1 MSEQANVQT
10 LRDRAQHLN
19 EQVKA
24 RVEQINKEVRELYNK
39 VESRVSDLLEDY
51 KRFDSPVD
59 ALKEG
64 SSKFTQSARDLQQ
77 HQIDRLSDLG
87 NQLVSRLGLPTRA
100 DIQALDK
107 KLTTLSNKVKKIE
120 KAAKSK

>member
-59 ALKEG
+59 ALKEAAA
-64 SSKFTQSARDLQQ
+64 SSHKAPVTCSNT
-77 HQIDRLSDLG
+77 RLI
-87 NQLVSRLGLPTRA
+87 A
-100 DIQALDK
+100 
-107 KLTTLSNKVKKIE
+107 
-120 KAAKSK
+120 